1 MKKQSQGITFLEIFF
16 VLIFV
21 GLAMSLFPGCIRHLP
36 GPVPSP
42 TPIVEPL
49 PSITP
54 AQNKV
59 PSIKYEP
66 ITAYD
71 SEKSFIKAGETQAN
85 AVLASD
91 CFKSQVMSAKFIEN
105 KGMTNAQIF
114 KKFLDASPFK
124 VGIKMFTGG
133 WYEKINHTVAYE
145 GNPIRMNRNYVS
157 SAAYV
162 GGTSLHE
169 AFGHG
174 LDFRHDTDHSYSS
187 RTIPYTLNRIFDY
200 CSKVLGYKVVY

>member
-1 MKKQSQGITFLEIFF
+1 MKNENQGITFLEIFL

-21 GLAMSLFPGCIRHLP
+21 GLIISVFPGCVRKLP
-36 GPVPSP
+36 DPIIKP
-42 TPIVEPL
+42 TPTVEPL
-49 PSITP
+49 PTATP
-54 AQNKV
+54 SAKT

-71 SEKSFIKAGETQAN
+71 SEKSFIKAGEAQAN
-85 AVLASD
+85 AVLASP
-91 CFKSQVMSAKFIEN
+91 CFKDEVMKAKFIEN
-105 KGMTNAQIF
+105 QGLTNAQIF

-133 WYEKINHTVAYE
+133 WYERINHTVAYE

-157 SAAYV
+157 SAVYV

-200 CSKVLGYKVVY
+200 CSKVLGYKVAY